1 MIGAK
6 DFSKEIRKALKSKGI
21 EFAGITA
28 YKRDYA
34 NGSWG
39 YETAYKL
46 NDNGT
51 MRVREYQQVVDLAEK
66 YPTDTAGKARLP
78 KQ

>member
-6 DFSKEIRKALKSKGI
+6 DFSKEIRKALKAKGI
-21 EFAGITA
+21 EFAGTTA
-28 YKRDYA
+28 YKRDYP

-51 MRVREYQQVVDLAEK
+51 MRVREYQQVVDLAN
-66 YPTDTAGKARLP
+66 AR
-78 KQ
+78 